1 MGLAAAEHYLKTNK
15 NEVVITLGTAHP
27 IKFSDAVKKA
37 LGFSP
42 ELPNN
47 FKEIYELEEKYT
59 VLENSAKEVRNFI
72 LGKY

>member
-1 MGLAAAEHYLKTNK
+1 MSK
-15 NEVVITLGTAHP
+15 
-27 IKFSDAVKKA
+27 AVKKA

-47 FKEIYELEEKYT
+47 FKEIYNLEEKYT